1 MYGAKKIMM
10 CNERTTSLVLT
21 PCSVT
26 TGNHGGKEYVKAC

>member
-10 CNERTTSLVLT
+10 CNERTSLVLT